1 MATDPQTAR
10 ERTLRPFQDKVRRW
24 TKRLNDTE
32 DEILEKFHNRSVAT
46 VGCTNC
52 DSRFGFPAFSLRA
65 EQFLMPLV
73 FPDDTPTE
81 VRAVTCPLCGVHL
94 IANADVIRL
103 HKLQLRVD
111 KAKAAL
117 AEVKL

>member
-1 MATDPQTAR
+1 MTDSTAR
-10 ERTLRPFQDKVRRW
+10 DRDLQGKVRRW
-24 TKRLNDTE
+24 NKRLSDTE

-52 DSRFGFPAFSLRA
+52 DSRFGFQAFSIRA
-65 EQFLMPLV
+65 EQFLKPIEFL
-73 FPDDTPTE
+73 DGTPTE

-94 IANADVIRL
+94 IANADSERL
-103 HKLQLRVD
+103 RKLQLRAN

-117 AEVKL
+117 AEDQSCG